1 MVLLH
6 YKVLHSISSATSY
19 FLFLGLVPGPVQ
31 DLAAAVDLHQPS
43 LTLSWEKPNNIWNAR
58 EVAAYEI
65 HFKSSDAD
73 RYEERIEGC
82 YTINVC
88 FTRENGLEPL
98 STYVFKVRAKNQSGD
113 GDWKTLSAH
122 VGGESLLALCLP
134 PGPLKILTVWVSML
148 FNKMAH

>member
-1 MVLLH
+1 VHAVLLH
-6 YKVLHSISSATSY
+6 IGQSIPYPSQSLVLCIHY
-19 FLFLGLVPGPVQ
+19 NFLGLLPGPVQ
-31 DLAAAVDLHQPS
+31 DLVADVDLHQPS
-43 LTLSWEKPNNIWNAR
+43 LTLSWEKPDNICNAR

-65 HFKSSDAD
+65 HFKSSESDQ
-73 RYEERIEGC
+73 YEERIEGC

-113 GDWKTLSAH
+113 GEWKTLSAY

-134 PGPLKILTVWVSML
+134 PGPLKNPDSMG
-148 FNKMAH
+148 

>member
-1 MVLLH
+1 MEHVTSVACGTPPL
-6 YKVLHSISSATSY
+6 KVLHSISSATSY

-98 STYVFKVRAKNQSGD
+98 STYVFKVRAKNQNGE
-113 GDWKTLSAH
+113 GEWKTLSAY

-134 PGPLKILTVWVSML
+134 PGPLKSPDSMG
-148 FNKMAH
+148 